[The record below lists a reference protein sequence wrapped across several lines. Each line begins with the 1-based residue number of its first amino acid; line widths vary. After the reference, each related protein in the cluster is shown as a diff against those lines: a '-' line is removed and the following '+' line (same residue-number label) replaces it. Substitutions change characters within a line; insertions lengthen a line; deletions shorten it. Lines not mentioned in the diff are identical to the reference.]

1 MVNLMRLNTEQELI
15 NLLYEEFQ
23 NKGYSIRC
31 SGKFEL
37 HSKPYLSFSTKELAI
52 DELVNRK
59 FHRLMDCCEENA
71 LLINS
76 GKIYNNHII
85 SNLNNSSNN
94 NIYNSKKS
102 IY

>member
-1 MVNLMRLNTEQELI
+1 MMNLMRLNTEQELI

-59 FHRLMDCCEENA
+59 LNFMKNLTAPRTF
-71 LLINS
+71 
-76 GKIYNNHII
+76 GI
-85 SNLNNSSNN
+85 SWKN
-94 NIYNSKKS
+94 
-102 IY
+102 